1 MIKNNIQGEKIW
13 QIISNN
19 QHNIAYLGINGDI
32 LLIHSNLSGFPTGNE
47 DSENGYEKHKE
58 VLENFNKLMKA
69 YIMKKRAMI
78 SIGKDENNEQF
89 NEISQCIKDYPDSW
103 FIEYLLETLKKENGK
118 TYKPEVLLDYT
129 NEGLNKYKSYCFLVI
144 LKTIRYVSGL
154 CKLPPSR

>member
-1 MIKNNIQGEKIW
+1 
-13 QIISNN
+13 
-19 QHNIAYLGINGDI
+19 
-32 LLIHSNLSGFPTGNE
+32 
-47 DSENGYEKHKE
+47 
-58 VLENFNKLMKA
+58 MKA
-69 YIMKKRAMI
+69 YIMKKRSII

-89 NEISQCIKDYPDSW
+89 NEISQCIKDYPDTW
-103 FIEYLLETLKKENGK
+103 FIEYLLEALKKGNGK